1 MKCLVIMDI
10 NGLES
15 DMRCVKLKVLWA
27 GPFLSDNAL
36 LTKLATKPSE
46 ARWSSGLLR
55 GLSDNGCEIRVI
67 SHCPEQRWPKG
78 RVFWQNNAQK
88 WFRDAFPCERI
99 GYLNVWG
106 IKGHWLDWAYT
117 RAAKKIFR
125 EWRPE
130 VVLCYNSLHSF
141 NVAVMREAHKRGIKC
156 VPIIL
161 DGDDPRR
168 DNWKKLLRD
177 NRFADGVVFL
187 SWWMYKNYPRQDMPL
202 LHMDGGA
209 EAFKGDPSPMTND
222 HPLETRQYTL
232 VHTGALDY
240 WRGLEFMKGVVHACK
255 RQDVRFV
262 FCGKC
267 DRAKMWAEFGNDS
280 RVEVKGFLSNEEM
293 AAICQSADILL
304 SVREPKVGDNVVNYP
319 SKIPNY
325 LAWGK
330 PIVSTW
336 VPSLSSEYRDI
347 LEIPADDTPEAFAR
361 KIDEV
366 LVWDGEKKCDKFN
379 QIKAWFEA
387 RKSWVKQSERL
398 VEFIRSIA
406 G

>member
-1 MKCLVIMDI
+1 MNSDKFGMKI
-10 NGLES
+10 
-15 DMRCVKLKVLWA
+15 LWV
-27 GPFLSDNAL
+27 GPFFSDAAL
-36 LTKLATKPSE
+36 REKRAPNQAASK
-46 ARWSSGLLR
+46 WSRGLLR
-55 GLSDNGCEIRVI
+55 GLERNGCEIRVI
-67 SHCPEQRWPKG
+67 DYCPEQRWPKG
-78 RVFWQNNAQK
+78 KVFWQNADAK
-88 WFRDAFPCERI
+88 WFLDWYPCERI
-99 GYLNVWG
+99 SYLNVWG
-106 IKGHWLDWAYT
+106 IKEHWLDWAYA
-117 RAAKKIFR
+117 RAARRLFH
-125 EWRPE
+125 EWRPD

-156 VPIIL
+156 APIIL

-209 EAFKGDPSPMTND
+209 EAFKGGLPATTDE
-222 HPLETRQYTL
+222 HPLATQQYTL

-240 WRGLEFMKGVVHACK
+240 WRGLEFMRGVVRACK

-267 DRAKMWAEFGNDS
+267 DRVKMWAEFGNDP
-280 RVEVKGFLSNEEM
+280 RVEVKGFLPNEEVD
-293 AAICQSADILL
+293 AICRSADILL
-304 SVREPKVGDNVVNYP
+304 SVREPKIGDNVVNYP

-336 VPSLSSEYRDI
+336 VPSLSHEYRDI
-347 LEIPADDTPEAFAR
+347 LEVPADDTPEAFVR

-366 LVWDGEKKCDKFN
+366 LMWNDKRRHDKFN
-379 QIKAWFEA
+379 QIKVWFES
-387 RKSWVKQSERL
+387 RKSWSKQSERL